1 MAYHSLTYDHFF
13 STDGDQTTQWTSP
26 PNVSSITL
34 LLNLRAPMSVYD
46 VLIYFDTNTGPAT
59 KLTITYMND
68 YLNKTSIVMQ
78 MLAQDCTTVC
88 M

>member
-1 MAYHSLTYDHFF
+1 
-13 STDGDQTTQWTSP
+13 
-26 PNVSSITL
+26 
-34 LLNLRAPMSVYD
+34 MSVYD

-88 M
+88 MWHVYETFQVQKNREMMVLYLYMFACFFV